1 MRIIHR
7 TVNPTISLTS
17 FLFVMK
23 IMYQIINHNSENVL
37 DYTVYQIC
45 TVTMSTLLYYFIMTM
60 SLLWTTLCLTLYIIF
75 TMTSLL
81 HIFVWHIL
89 LVQWVIREAVST
101 ELNTITQY
109 AGTLRQKWAYFLWI
123 DYLNKLKGSVVK
135 VLVRIVIRLYK
146 NDILFFIYIFKTD
159 VIHLQKI
166 DKLFHGNKDPFLMKT
181 IDIIILY
188 GGSNKKL
195 HLWWML

>member
-1 MRIIHR
+1 M
-7 TVNPTISLTS
+7 
-17 FLFVMK
+17 
-23 IMYQIINHNSENVL
+23 
-37 DYTVYQIC
+37 
-45 TVTMSTLLYYFIMTM
+45 
-60 SLLWTTLCLTLYIIF
+60 
-75 TMTSLL
+75 
-81 HIFVWHIL
+81 
-89 LVQWVIREAVST
+89 ST

-195 HLWWML
+195 HL